1 MPPVDFFLP
10 FCVTASDLPALL
22 GIRIGGKFDCCI
34 KLNSVEFMNGM
45 LHVSAPL
52 LAHLLIFIN
61 LFLTPYFMPITKE
74 RRSCFV
80 YFEGTLVW
88 EYAGAG
94 SPKFGRTGGQ
104 KLKTN

>member
-1 MPPVDFFLP
+1 MA
-10 FCVTASDLPALL
+10 ASDLPALL

-34 KLNSVEFMNGM
+34 KLNSVEFMNGI
-45 LHVSAPL
+45 LYVSAPL
-52 LAHLLIFIN
+52 LADLLIFIN

-80 YFEGTLVW
+80 YFEEPLVW
-88 EYAGAG
+88 KYAGAG
-94 SPKFGRTGGQ
+94 SSKFGRTGSQ